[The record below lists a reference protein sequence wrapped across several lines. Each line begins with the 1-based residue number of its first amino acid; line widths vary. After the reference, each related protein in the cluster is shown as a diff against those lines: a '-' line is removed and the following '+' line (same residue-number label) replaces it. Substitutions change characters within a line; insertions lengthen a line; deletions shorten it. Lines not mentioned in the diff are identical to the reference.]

1 MRISRDLRLGRL
13 NKFCFKRFRHTPY
26 TKEEQ
31 LQGDTGK
38 GLRGRHS
45 TWSSQI
51 AKDNKINKRF
61 AANRGAEEENATKKP
76 KHSGKKKKE
85 KGQGAWGKGH
95 EAGKGESQL
104 LQVCK
109 LYLCVLLWAYLK
121 SQSFAKSDS
130 DSNSGIEGEP
140 IEDGAH
146 MCMYL
151 LFVYMGI

>member
-1 MRISRDLRLGRL
+1 MPP
-13 NKFCFKRFRHTPY
+13 T
-26 TKEEQ
+26 EEQ
-31 LQGDTGK
+31 KKKTQP
-38 GLRGRHS
+38 R
-45 TWSSQI
+45 SQNTQ
-51 AKDNKINKRF
+51 A
-61 AANRGAEEENATKKP
+61 
-76 KHSGKKKKE
+76 KKKKE